1 MALNEKGSKMKIVT
15 RPDFDGIVC
24 DVLLRD
30 VLNIDEPTEWVEP
43 YELKDYSPG
52 IKEQSIVANLPF
64 IDGCSL
70 WFDHH
75 LTNKTDKPFNGC
87 FQDAPS
93 AAGIIYHYYA
103 GKFSRDFSELVQQ
116 TDRIDSGNITTD
128 EVLNI
133 EKYPYA
139 MAASTISGRNKDD
152 EPYWNRFVKL
162 LSSRSIEEVLR
173 DKEVS
178 ERSSKI
184 IDQDKIY
191 STALQKYTEI
201 IKNTAVT
208 DFRDLETEPKGNRF
222 LIYSLFPDIFVDM
235 KVRFSKDD
243 REKVIVSLGKNVF
256 NDGNNVNL
264 GKLVSE
270 YGGGG
275 HRGAGSCSFHASLGE
290 NNIKEMLEVL
300 IKNQNY

>member
-1 MALNEKGSKMKIVT
+1 MKIIT

-30 VLNIDEPTEWVEP
+30 VLPIDAPTDWIEP

-52 IKEQSIVANLPF
+52 TGEQNIVANLPF
-64 IDGCSL
+64 IDGCVL

-75 LTNKTDKPFNGC
+75 LTNKIDKPFNGF

-103 GKFSRDFSELVQQ
+103 EKFSKDFSELVLQ

-139 MAASTISGRNKDD
+139 MVASTISGRNKDD
-152 EPYWNRFVKL
+152 EPYWNRVVEL
-162 LSSRSIEEVLR
+162 LGTCSIGEVLQDR
-173 DKEVS
+173 EVS

-184 IDQDKIY
+184 VDQDKKY
-191 STALQKYTEI
+191 STALQKHTEI
-201 IKNTAVT
+201 LKHTAVT
-208 DFRDLETEPKGNRF
+208 DFRDLEVEPKGNRF
-222 LIYSLFPDIFVDM
+222 LIYSLFPDVFVDM

-264 GKLVSE
+264 GELVSQ

-275 HRGAGSCSFHASLGE
+275 HRGAGSCSFHVSFAE
-290 NNIKEMLEVL
+290 KIIKEMLDVL
-300 IKNQNY
+300 KKNQV